1 MGGFAYSPL
10 LATIFLGIGVGAIWQ
25 VIVEVGRLLIRDAE
39 KHGVSVANWINVA
52 GLALGIAVMYF
63 TAYFVKF

>member
-1 MGGFAYSPL
+1 ML
-10 LATIFLGIGVGAIWQ
+10 
-25 VIVEVGRLLIRDAE
+25 RDAQKE
-39 KHGVSVANWINVA
+39 GEAVANWVNVA